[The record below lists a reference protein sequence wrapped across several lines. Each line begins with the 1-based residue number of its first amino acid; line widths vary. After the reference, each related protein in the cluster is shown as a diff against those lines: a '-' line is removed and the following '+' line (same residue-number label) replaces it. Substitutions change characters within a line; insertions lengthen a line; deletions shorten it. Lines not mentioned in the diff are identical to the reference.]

1 MSLNSNLLKPWIEKI
16 AQSMNSPEN
25 KEIIQMFLI
34 DPILSY
40 IMDRCFSYFI
50 IGAIIFGCM
59 LILIISIFVMLLIKF
74 KAADHG
80 LIMSTI
86 SAI

>member
-1 MSLNSNLLKPWIEKI
+1 MSVNTNSLKPWIEKI
-16 AQSMNSPEN
+16 AHSINSPEN

-74 KAADHG
+74 KTANHG
-80 LIMSTI
+80 LIVSTI
-86 SAI
+86 GTI